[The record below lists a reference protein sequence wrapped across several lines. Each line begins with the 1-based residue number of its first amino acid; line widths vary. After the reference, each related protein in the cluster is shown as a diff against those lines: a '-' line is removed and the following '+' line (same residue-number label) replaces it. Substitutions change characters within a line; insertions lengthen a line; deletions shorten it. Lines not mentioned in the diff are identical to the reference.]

1 MTLNDYF
8 KLEEYSEENFAWMIM
23 ALTDENYWNRNI
35 TPEILE
41 EEIKKYPMAWIL

>member
-1 MTLNDYF
+1 MKFNDYF

-23 ALTDENYWNRNI
+23 ALTEENYWNKI
-35 TPEILE
+35 LTPYIYW